1 MTWQSSTPFSRLY
14 KASLIR
20 RRWPCSG
27 PLPRATWPDNHTS
40 PSLYQTISGL
50 RTVPSAASQAGAL
63 VLLGPIGLI
72 DSGQSAWQRRVQ
84 LPGSHVHV
92 SCHKGADRPAK
103 RSLDLD
109 LLVLPYYAGYKELPA

>member
-1 MTWQSSTPFSRLY
+1 MTWQSSTTFSRLY

-50 RTVPSAASQAGAL
+50 RTVPAAASQAGAL
-63 VLLGPIGLI
+63 VLLGPIGLV
-72 DSGQSAWQRRVQ
+72 DSGQPRLAEEGFNS
-84 LPGSHVHV
+84 PGPQVLV
-92 SCHKGADRPAK
+92 SCHKGANRPAT

-109 LLVLPYYAGYKELPA
+109 SLVLPYYAGN